1 MNLQEH
7 AKMLAVPSVD
17 MFSSTRDIKDFQRS
31 FIWKDIQSL
40 LMRSLENFR
49 DELETMG
56 PGTGYTAEEFVPAA
70 AFYQGQAFMTRIILD
85 LPELLLTLKQE
96 DEDVEAE

>member
-7 AKMLAVPSVD
+7 AKLMATPSVD
-17 MFSSTRDIKDFQRS
+17 MFSSSRDIKDFQRS
-31 FIWKDIQSL
+31 FVWKDIQSL

-56 PGTGYTAEEFVPAA
+56 PGTGYTPEEIPSAM

-96 DEDVEAE
+96 DENVEAE

>member
-7 AKMLAVPSVD
+7 AEKLAKPSVE
-17 MFSSTRDIKDFQRS
+17 MLSGRDNIKDFKRS
-31 FIWKDIQSL
+31 LVWKDIQSL

-56 PGTGYTAEEFVPAA
+56 PGTGYAPEEIPCAM

-85 LPELLLTLKQE
+85 LPELLLTLRQE
-96 DEDVEAE
+96 DEDAEAE